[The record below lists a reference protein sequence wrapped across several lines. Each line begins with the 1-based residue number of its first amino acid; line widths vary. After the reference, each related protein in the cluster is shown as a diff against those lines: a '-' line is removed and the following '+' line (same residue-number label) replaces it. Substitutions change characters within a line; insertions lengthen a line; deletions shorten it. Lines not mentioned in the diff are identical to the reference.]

1 MKCRQLIY
9 AFVFLGLMLSEFT
22 ELNAQTAASNEVVN
36 DAKREEIQ
44 RYFGYEL
51 LLYRYL
57 SLPYD
62 VSVNIN
68 QQANFVDIGAL
79 YILFLPLLIL
89 LLMGDRRWLKALSIL
104 YLCFTW
110 VISTSNSFVFSIS
123 QDKIPSKISSLDAY
137 LNSVSFS
144 QEPFAYLLAVLYKF
158 SLTVYQPLEGLGQAV
173 SGNSDYISYPIIFS
187 LFILLSL
194 FLTKPLKRLETKHRM
209 VVVFFWAYAFYWF
222 AFSGGIP
229 WYGNIL
235 FLLGLFMVPMLNQ
248 LLEKDNLYDA
258 KLVGRCFVVL
268 GSVWMVFALAN
279 RTSDIQPLMDKK
291 FFAKGLFNPIFYE
304 YATGKVD
311 ARESLDLIYPGI
323 NKAFDRINSDKDAKV
338 LRIGTSLNY
347 YIENNN
353 TRVLADNQLG
363 LFHEL
368 YVKYPDYLSLV
379 DVFKASGIKYI
390 VLDLNTATIDFT
402 PDKSLTAKYSEVL
415 RFVIN
420 NPYLKLL
427 ATDRVVGNRGQNGQ
441 MVYTRNIY
449 GEQIQV
455 FGRYAIFELS

>member
-9 AFVFLGLMLSEFT
+9 AFVFLGLMFSEFT

-144 QEPFAYLLAVLYKF
+144 QEPFACLLAVLYKF

-248 LLEKDNLYDA
+248 LLEKDNIYDA

-311 ARESLDLIYPGI
+311 AREAL
-323 NKAFDRINSDKDAKV
+323 
-338 LRIGTSLNY
+338 TSF
-347 YIENNN
+347 
-353 TRVLADNQLG
+353 TRVSI
-363 LFHEL
+363 
-368 YVKYPDYLSLV
+368 KLSI
-379 DVFKASGIKYI
+379 G
-390 VLDLNTATIDFT
+390 
-402 PDKSLTAKYSEVL
+402 
-415 RFVIN
+415 
-420 NPYLKLL
+420 
-427 ATDRVVGNRGQNGQ
+427 
-441 MVYTRNIY
+441 
-449 GEQIQV
+449 
-455 FGRYAIFELS
+455 